1 MKVEPV
7 MIEIWHQ
14 LQNFKSA
21 KKLILS
27 IRHVRSIV
35 SERGTDSSKKILTS
49 NPPPQK
55 NQKPKNQKVNSLIL
69 KILIRGWGRGWGGVE
84 WGVYL

>member
-35 SERGTDSSKKILTS
+35 FERGTDSSKNIDKKKQIETKTTNKKQQVRKS
-49 NPPPQK
+49 WK
-55 NQKPKNQKVNSLIL
+55 S
-69 KILIRGWGRGWGGVE
+69 
-84 WGVYL
+84 